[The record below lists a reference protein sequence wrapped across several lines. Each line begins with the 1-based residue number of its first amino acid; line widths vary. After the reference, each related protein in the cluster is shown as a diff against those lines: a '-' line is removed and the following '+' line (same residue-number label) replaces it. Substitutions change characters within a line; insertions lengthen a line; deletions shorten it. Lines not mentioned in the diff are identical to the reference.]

1 MPAPAATGVA
11 RTSAHWLTFQNLV
24 VLAPLL
30 VFFGIAIGLIA
41 TTSFPA
47 PDELEHVSY
56 AAHLREAGTILP
68 EFGSQKTLSPTDLE
82 QWDTRPN
89 YIGHP
94 SAYYLFIGNFLDR
107 SLAPERAVLLPRLA
121 SLGLLSAGLMLA
133 LVTGVRSFEQDRM
146 ALAVFCIGLLLCP
159 EILSITKQVTN
170 DSLAVLGGAL
180 AYWGAGAQDRLRWRS
195 SVGVAMG
202 LVCALWAKPNAG
214 LEIGVFLAALLAL
227 RGAGHI
233 GLLAPAVAGS
243 LIGSLPYLLIVRDY
257 GAVVPVTAEGVWE
270 VRHMADFKEYVPVFF
285 SNIGYTWGLLKTG
298 VWPITTNAGI
308 LTVAA
313 FWAMMGCAAAGAWP
327 TRRYLLDPR
336 ATMAAAGVIAF
347 VLVLPIHL
355 WFASAKLGYSI
366 PAASF
371 RYYLPLWPALIHALA
386 WAVLTAPKPWH
397 LALVIS
403 TASAALGLGL
413 I

>member
-1 MPAPAATGVA
+1 
-11 RTSAHWLTFQNLV
+11 
-24 VLAPLL
+24 
-30 VFFGIAIGLIA
+30 
-41 TTSFPA
+41 
-47 PDELEHVSY
+47 
-56 AAHLREAGTILP
+56 
-68 EFGSQKTLSPTDLE
+68 
-82 QWDTRPN
+82 
-89 YIGHP
+89 
-94 SAYYLFIGNFLDR
+94 
-107 SLAPERAVLLPRLA
+107 
-121 SLGLLSAGLMLA
+121 
-133 LVTGVRSFEQDRM
+133 
-146 ALAVFCIGLLLCP
+146 
-159 EILSITKQVTN
+159 
-170 DSLAVLGGAL
+170 
-180 AYWGAGAQDRLRWRS
+180 
-195 SVGVAMG
+195 MG

>member
-1 MPAPAATGVA
+1 MV
-11 RTSAHWLTFQNLV
+11 R
-24 VLAPLL
+24 
-30 VFFGIAIGLIA
+30 
-41 TTSFPA
+41 
-47 PDELEHVSY
+47 
-56 AAHLREAGTILP
+56 
-68 EFGSQKTLSPTDLE
+68 SPTDLE

-285 SNIGYTWGLLKTG
+285 SNIGYTWGL
-298 VWPITTNAGI
+298 
-308 LTVAA
+308 
-313 FWAMMGCAAAGAWP
+313 
-327 TRRYLLDPR
+327 
-336 ATMAAAGVIAF
+336 
-347 VLVLPIHL
+347 
-355 WFASAKLGYSI
+355 
-366 PAASF
+366 
-371 RYYLPLWPALIHALA
+371 
-386 WAVLTAPKPWH
+386 
-397 LALVIS
+397 
-403 TASAALGLGL
+403 
-413 I
+413 